1 MSLLKNVKDIIFFE
15 KDEDFFDKE
24 ATIKEYYNV
33 CPPEKRKAVKS
44 YNELY
49 EEALKYVNKQNFE
62 ENTQMVDNYFE
73 ELCKEDIVIA
83 ILIGAFAYKIACYV
97 DEHGKEW
104 EKKLDEILPDGFDKN
119 NPFDT
124 KVGGNH
130 RDFGHDIFTFGL
142 RNIPNDFKII
152 VGKNGHRN
160 IYKPIG
166 EVLNKN
172 GNISM
177 LDLIWHYYGKDKIN
191 PFYGFFTCMGHTIVH
206 FAKDLLT
213 SEGLPLPFSSL
224 LYQYKL
230 YNTENRK
237 MIGYKVTKSSISST
251 YKPRS
256 RNSFN
261 RKVDNYKG
269 NIKASDFASLST
281 IEVMCKIYS
290 HQKQLEDKEQSY
302 NRNLK
307 IIAMGTCIMIQMSSL
322 LLGKYEAKKNNIRGK
337 MAMIPGAK
345 LNVVMTS
352 VMFKNMVQEMGVVI
366 NARKDVNVGY
376 DRKIK
381 QLRKENSKNE

>member
-1 MSLLKNVKDIIFFE
+1 MSLLKNIKDIIFFE
-15 KDEDFFDKE
+15 KDEEFFDKE
-24 ATIKEYYNV
+24 ATIKEYFSV
-33 CPPEKRKAVKS
+33 CPPEKRKEVKS
-44 YNELY
+44 YDELY

-73 ELCKEDIVIA
+73 ELCNEDVVIA
-83 ILIGAFAYKIACYV
+83 ILTGVFAYKIACWV
-97 DEHGKEW
+97 DEYGKGW
-104 EKKLDEILPDGFDKN
+104 EKKLDEILPNGFDKN

-124 KVGGNH
+124 RIGGNH

-142 RNIPNDFKII
+142 KNIPNDFKII

-166 EVLNKN
+166 DVLNKD

-191 PFYGFFTCMGHTIVH
+191 PLYGFFNCMGHTIVH

-237 MIGYKVTKSSISST
+237 MTGYKVTKSTSST

-256 RNSFN
+256 SY
-261 RKVDNYKG
+261 V
-269 NIKASDFASLST
+269 LHEST
-281 IEVMCKIYS
+281 VY
-290 HQKQLEDKEQSY
+290 
-302 NRNLK
+302 
-307 IIAMGTCIMIQMSSL
+307 
-322 LLGKYEAKKNNIRGK
+322 
-337 MAMIPGAK
+337 
-345 LNVVMTS
+345 
-352 VMFKNMVQEMGVVI
+352 
-366 NARKDVNVGY
+366 
-376 DRKIK
+376 
-381 QLRKENSKNE
+381 